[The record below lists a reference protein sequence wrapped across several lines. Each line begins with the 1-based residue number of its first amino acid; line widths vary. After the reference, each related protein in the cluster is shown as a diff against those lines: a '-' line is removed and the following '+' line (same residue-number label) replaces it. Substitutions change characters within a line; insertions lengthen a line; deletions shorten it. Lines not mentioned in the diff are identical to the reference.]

1 MRSFLGIDVGT
12 SAVKVV
18 VVDEAGGARAE
29 AGRPLA
35 LARPRPGWSEQ
46 HPDDW
51 WRAVEACLD
60 ELAAAAPEALAAT
73 AAIGLTGQ
81 MHGAVLLDADDRPLR
96 PAILWNDGRAT
107 AEAKALAAL
116 GDELADRV
124 GVRAMPGLT
133 APKLAWLATHEPE
146 IRDRLATLLLPKD
159 WIRLELTGE
168 RVTDTSDA
176 AGTWLLDQARR
187 DWCDAALTA
196 VGLDRTLLPRLVEGT
211 DVSGRLRP
219 DLARRWRMR
228 PGVPVA
234 GGGGDSP
241 VGAVG
246 LGVVDEGSAL
256 ANLGTSALLL
266 APTAG
271 HRPNAAGLVHAFCH
285 ALPGR
290 WYQMAAMLNG
300 ASALAWAA
308 GLLGREVGDLVGAVE
323 NRDTPPG
330 SLLFLPYL
338 SGERTPHDDADARG
352 VFFGLDP
359 STDALDLGRAVM
371 EGVAFTFADAIAV
384 LGAAGTTI
392 SSVDAIGGGAR
403 SRLWLE
409 ILAAVMGVPVVRR
422 IGGDKGP
429 AWGAARLARLSLGE
443 ETVEAVCVVPPIE
456 TVAEP
461 DPRLVEFYAV
471 RIDRFRRLYA
481 ALRPEFSRKPA

>member
-12 SAVKVV
+12 SAVKAV
-18 VVDEAGGARAE
+18 VVDDAGRALAE

-35 LARPRPGWSEQ
+35 LSRPHPGWSEQ

-51 WRAVEACLD
+51 WTAVEACLD
-60 ELAAAAPEALAAT
+60 ELAARAPAALAAT

-81 MHGAVLLDADDRPLR
+81 MHGAVLLGADDRPLR
-96 PAILWNDGRAT
+96 PAILWNDGRAA
-107 AEAKALAAL
+107 AEAKALAGL
-116 GDELADRV
+116 GDDLAERV

-133 APKLAWLATHEPE
+133 APKVAWLAAREPE
-146 IRDRLATLLLPKD
+146 IPARLACLMLPKD
-159 WIRLELTGE
+159 WIRLKLTGE
-168 RVTDTSDA
+168 RATDPSDA
-176 AGTWLLDQARR
+176 AGTWLLDEARR
-187 DWCDAALTA
+187 DWCDAALAA
-196 VGLDRTLLPRLVEGT
+196 VGLGRAQLPRLIEST
-211 DVSGRLRP
+211 EVSGGLRP
-219 DLARRWRMR
+219 DLARRWRMH

-246 LGVVDEGSAL
+246 LGLVAEGTAL

-266 APTAG
+266 APTAR

-308 GLLGREVGDLVGAVE
+308 WLLGREVGDLVAAIE
-323 NRDTPPG
+323 IRDRPSDG
-330 SLLFLPYL
+330 LLFLPYL
-338 SGERTPHDDADARG
+338 CGERTPHDDADARG

-359 STDALDLGRAVM
+359 STDAVDLGRAVM

-392 SSVDAIGGGAR
+392 SAVDAIGGGAR
-403 SRLWLE
+403 SRIWLG
-409 ILAAVMGVPVVRR
+409 ILATVMGVPVVRR
-422 IGGDKGP
+422 AGGDKGP

-443 ETVEAVCVVPPIE
+443 ETVEEVCVAPPIE
-456 TVAEP
+456 TIAEP
-461 DPRLVEFYAV
+461 DPRLVEFYSGQV
-471 RIDRFRRLYA
+471 DRFRRLYTV
-481 ALRPEFSRKPA
+481 LRPEFSGKPA